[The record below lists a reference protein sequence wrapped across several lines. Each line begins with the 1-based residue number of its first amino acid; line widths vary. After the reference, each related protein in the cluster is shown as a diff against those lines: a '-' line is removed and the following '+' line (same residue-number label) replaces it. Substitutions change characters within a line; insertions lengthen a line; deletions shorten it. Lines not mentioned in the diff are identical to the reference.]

1 MQHHTLMHH
10 RNKCKSSTSTARQD
24 ITIRIANRHNDAI
37 NCTSNAKTWKSTRN
51 HPNLKINISYGNH
64 VVHAYAMLVCASKLT
79 LLKLSSSLQLELD
92 LMLNDRIQLKQA
104 LSLSDTASAKM
115 TIAIGPY
122 KHRQQ
127 PFQINKIDVMMD

>member
-1 MQHHTLMHH
+1 M
-10 RNKCKSSTSTARQD
+10 
-24 ITIRIANRHNDAI
+24 

-51 HPNLKINISYGNH
+51 HPNLKITISYGNH
-64 VVHAYAMLVCASKLT
+64 VVHAYAMLDCASKLT
-79 LLKLSSSLQLELD
+79 LLKLSSSLQLKLD

-104 LSLSDTASAKM
+104 FSLSDTASAKM

-122 KHRQQ
+122 KHRQR